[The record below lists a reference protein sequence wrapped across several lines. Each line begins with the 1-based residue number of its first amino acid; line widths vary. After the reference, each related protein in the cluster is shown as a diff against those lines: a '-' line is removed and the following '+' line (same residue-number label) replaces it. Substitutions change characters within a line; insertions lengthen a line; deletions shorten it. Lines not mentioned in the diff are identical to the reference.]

1 MKGACKVF
9 LVFYQLVRSYWKIIC
24 FQFKIHLQ
32 FIDFQLQCIYFIN
45 QLVFLFQSIESETS
59 VKFKMYSKLILFSFN
74 GKLSTREEKQNF
86 NYYQNTLF
94 FFSN

>member
-74 GKLSTREEKQNF
+74 GTKSREIILVFCSLKYIVILKEC
-86 NYYQNTLF
+86 T
-94 FFSN
+94 